1 MQSLGT
7 DIPAEDYPPG
17 VVHSSI
23 ELVDDESANLLQ
35 HLESCC
41 SFIAEGMASGSESA
55 VLVHCH
61 AGVSRSAAVSIS
73 RVLHVLETTE
83 FLVLL

>member
-7 DIPAEDYPPG
+7 DNLTEDYPPG

-23 ELVDDESANLLQ
+23 ELEDDESANLLQ

-41 SFIAEGMASGSESA
+41 SFIDEGLAGSSESA

-61 AGVSRSAAVSIS
+61 AGVSRSAAVSCS
-73 RVLHVLETTE
+73 RALYAIKTSK
-83 FLVLL
+83 